1 MASYMPVS
9 EILNVGKIFLWNIW
23 DILVCTLPLYVCM
36 RVCAP
41 CTPNQCCLF
50 CMFSQS
56 CVMCT
61 LTRLCG
67 HSSFPNVYMNS

>member
-1 MASYMPVS
+1 MLMEYLEYTSLYLASVCVYVRARSPHPQPVLF
-9 EILNVGKIFLWNIW
+9 IL
-23 DILVCTLPLYVCM
+23 Y
-36 RVCAP
+36 
-41 CTPNQCCLF
+41 
-50 CMFSQS
+50 FSQS